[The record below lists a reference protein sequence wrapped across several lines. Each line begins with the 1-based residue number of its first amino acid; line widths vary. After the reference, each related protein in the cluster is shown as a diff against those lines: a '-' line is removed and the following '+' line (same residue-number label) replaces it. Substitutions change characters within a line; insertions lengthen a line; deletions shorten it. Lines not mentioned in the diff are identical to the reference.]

1 MIKKLNITA
10 LLIILMLFNQLFAQ
24 SDKILLYGSC
34 SIDEANKLSE
44 YLKNNSNIDLAF
56 EINDD
61 GNLLFSK
68 YSIIFLCGNS
78 YLKLSETHIQEL
90 NRMILNG
97 SFLLIDNYK
106 SDYTLSIFLKK
117 LLAEYPEK
125 NNSILEVFKKNP
137 YRIDFEQLQFDAK
150 QVYIGEKLRV
160 LALKEDSIFENELNN
175 DNKLRLGSSIIFNY
189 LIGN

>member
-44 YLKNNSNIDLAF
+44 YLKNTSDIDLIF
-56 EINDD
+56 EIND
-61 GNLLFSK
+61 GANLVFSK
-68 YSIIFLCGNS
+68 YAIIFLCGDS
-78 YLKLSETHIQEL
+78 YLKLSEPQIQDL

-97 SFLLIDNYK
+97 SFLLIDNYR

-125 NNSILEVFKKNP
+125 NISISEVLNNNP
-137 YRIDFEQLQFDAK
+137 YRINFEQLQFKSK
-150 QVYIGEKLRV
+150 QVYISEKLRV
-160 LALKEDSIFENELNN
+160 LALKDGSIFENVNDDNN
-175 DNKLRLGSSIIFNY
+175 LRLGSSIIFNY
-189 LIGN
+189 LIGY

>member
-117 LLAEYPEK
+117 LLAEYPAK
-125 NNSILEVFKKNP
+125 NNSISKVLKNNS
-137 YRIDFEQLQFDAK
+137 YRVNFDQLQFKTK
-150 QVYIGEKLRV
+150 QIYISEKLRV
-160 LALKEDSIFENELNN
+160 LALKEESIFENELNN

>member
-10 LLIILMLFNQLFAQ
+10 LLIILMLVNQLFAQ

-44 YLKNNSNIDLAF
+44 YLKTNSNIDLAF

-78 YLKLSETHIQEL
+78 YLKLSENHIQEL

-137 YRIDFEQLQFDAK
+137 YSIDFEQLQFDTK

-160 LALKEDSIFENELNN
+160 LALKEESIFENELNN

>member
-1 MIKKLNITA
+1 MIKKLNLTA
-10 LLIILMLFNQLFAQ
+10 LLIMLMLINQLFAQ

-34 SIDEANKLSE
+34 NVDEANKLSE
-44 YLKNNSNIDLAF
+44 YLKNTSNIDLAF
-56 EINDD
+56 EIND
-61 GNLLFSK
+61 GSNLVFSK

-78 YLKLSETHIQEL
+78 YLKLSEPQIKEL

-97 SFLLIDNYK
+97 SLLLIDNYR

-125 NNSILEVFKKNP
+125 NISISEVLKNNP
-137 YRIDFEQLQFDAK
+137 YRINFEQLQLNTK
-150 QVYIGEKLRV
+150 QVYISEKLRV
-160 LALKEDSIFENELNN
+160 LALKDESIFESALNDGN
-175 DNKLRLGSSIIFNY
+175 NLRLGSSIIFNY

>member
-44 YLKNNSNIDLAF
+44 YLKTNSNIDLAF

>member
-34 SIDEANKLSE
+34 SINEANKLSE

-61 GNLLFSK
+61 SNLLFSK

-117 LLAEYPEK
+117 LIAGYPEK

-160 LALKEDSIFENELNN
+160 LALKEESIFENELNN

>member
-78 YLKLSETHIQEL
+78 YLKLSETHIQDL

-97 SFLLIDNYK
+97 SLLLIDNYK

-160 LALKEDSIFENELNN
+160 LALKEESIFENELNN

>member
-137 YRIDFEQLQFDAK
+137 YRIDFDQLQFDAK

-160 LALKEDSIFENELNN
+160 LALKEESIFENELNN

>member
-34 SIDEANKLSE
+34 TIDEANKLSE
-44 YLKNNSNIDLAF
+44 YLKTNSNIDLAF

-90 NRMILNG
+90 NKMILNG

-160 LALKEDSIFENELNN
+160 LALKEESIFENELNN

>member
-10 LLIILMLFNQLFAQ
+10 LLIILMLVNQLFAQ
-24 SDKILLYGSC
+24 SDKILLYGNC
-34 SIDEANKLSE
+34 NIDEANKLSE
-44 YLKNNSNIDLAF
+44 YLKTTSNIDLAF

-97 SFLLIDNYK
+97 SLLLIDNYK

-117 LLAEYPEK
+117 LLAEYPER
-125 NNSILEVFKKNP
+125 NNSVSEVLKNNP
-137 YRIDFEQLQFDAK
+137 YRVNFEQLQFNAK
-150 QVYIGEKLRV
+150 QVYISEKLRV
-160 LALKEDSIFENELNN
+160 LALKEESIFESKLNK
-175 DNKLRLGSSIIFNY
+175 DNNLRLGSSIIFNY

>member
-10 LLIILMLFNQLFAQ
+10 LIIMLMFVNQLFAQ
-24 SDKILLYGSC
+24 SDKILLYGNC
-34 SIDEANKLSE
+34 NIDEANKLSE
-44 YLKNNSNIDLAF
+44 YLKTTSNIDLAF
-56 EINDD
+56 EINDEA
-61 GNLLFSK
+61 NLVFSRF
-68 YSIIFLCGNS
+68 SIIFLCGNS
-78 YLKLSETHIQEL
+78 YLKLSETHIKEL

-125 NNSILEVFKKNP
+125 NNSISEVLNNNP
-137 YRIDFEQLQFDAK
+137 YRVNLDQLQFNTK
-150 QVYIGEKLRV
+150 QVYINEKLRV
-160 LALKEDSIFENELNN
+160 LALKKESIFESELNE
-175 DNKLRLGSSIIFNY
+175 DNNLRLGSSIIFNY

>member
-90 NRMILNG
+90 NKMILNG
-97 SFLLIDNYK
+97 SLLFIDNYK

-125 NNSILEVFKKNP
+125 NNSISEVFKKNP

-160 LALKEDSIFENELNN
+160 LALKEESIFENELNN
-175 DNKLRLGSSIIFNY
+175 DNNLRLGSSIIFNY

>member
-1 MIKKLNITA
+1 MIKKRNITA

-44 YLKNNSNIDLAF
+44 YLKTNSNIDLAF

-117 LLAEYPEK
+117 LLAGYPEK

-160 LALKEDSIFENELNN
+160 LALKEESIFENELNN

>member
-10 LLIILMLFNQLFAQ
+10 LLIMLMLVNQLFAQ
-24 SDKILLYGSC
+24 SDKILLYGNC
-34 SIDEANKLSE
+34 NIDEANKLSE
-44 YLKNNSNIDLAF
+44 YLKTNSNIDLAF
-56 EINDD
+56 EINDEA
-61 GNLLFSK
+61 NLVFSK
-68 YSIIFLCGNS
+68 YSIIFLWGNS
-78 YLKLSETHIQEL
+78 YLKLSETHIQDL

-125 NNSILEVFKKNP
+125 NNSISEVLKNNP
-137 YRIDFEQLQFDAK
+137 YKVNFEKLQFYTK
-150 QVYIGEKLRV
+150 QVYISEKLRV
-160 LALKEDSIFENELNN
+160 LALKNESIFESEPNDDNN
-175 DNKLRLGSSIIFNY
+175 LRLGSSIIFNY

>member
-10 LLIILMLFNQLFAQ
+10 LLIILMLVNQLFAQ

-34 SIDEANKLSE
+34 NIDEANKLSE
-44 YLKNNSNIDLAF
+44 YLKNTSDIDLAF
-56 EINDD
+56 EINDEA
-61 GNLLFSK
+61 NLVFSK
-68 YSIIFLCGNS
+68 YAIIFICGNS
-78 YLKLSETHIQEL
+78 YLKLSETHIKEL

-97 SFLLIDNYK
+97 SLLLIDNYK

-125 NNSILEVFKKNP
+125 NNSISEVLNNNP
-137 YRIDFEQLQFDAK
+137 YRINFEQLQLNSK
-150 QVYIGEKLRV
+150 QVYISEKLRV
-160 LALKEDSIFENELNN
+160 LALKDESIFESVLND
-175 DNKLRLGSSIIFNY
+175 DNNLRLGSSIIFNY

>member
-44 YLKNNSNIDLAF
+44 YLKTNSNIDLAF
-56 EINDD
+56 EINDEA
-61 GNLLFSK
+61 NLVFSK
-68 YSIIFLCGNS
+68 HPIVFLCGNS

-97 SFLLIDNYK
+97 SLLFIDNYK

-125 NNSILEVFKKNP
+125 NNSISEVLKNNP
-137 YRIDFEQLQFDAK
+137 YKINFEQLKFNTK
-150 QVYIGEKLRV
+150 QVYISKKLRV
-160 LALKEDSIFENELNN
+160 LALKDGSIFESELNN
-175 DNKLRLGSSIIFNY
+175 DNNLRLGSSIIFNY